1 MLQIITKHGH
11 QPFKKKKKKIIGSS
25 TSDSFY
31 AITRQQNFLK
41 SRESLDCMAV
51 FIEVPGP
58 TFLY

>member
-11 QPFKKKKKKIIGSS
+11 QPFRNKKNIGSS
-25 TSDSFY
+25 TLDSFY

-58 TFLY
+58 TFLC